1 MKKRTISELVSIALA
16 AAVFSVGVH
25 CFISKNNIA
34 PGGAT
39 GAAVILSSFMDIG
52 VGTLIL
58 LVNIPLLVLGFIFL
72 ERAVMLKT
80 LFSVALITVFT
91 DIAEIFVPTYNA
103 DGGNGIIAAIFGG
116 AAMGVGLG
124 LTYQSE
130 GTSGGSDILTKIIG
144 KYFPQY
150 RLGVIQAVLDIAVV
164 LAGFLVFGNIDGVLL
179 AAIAIFVQSIVI
191 DRIIYGGRV
200 SRLMLIFSK
209 KNEEIAKQIIAADH
223 GLTILKGEGAFSRE
237 ERAVLMT
244 AVRRNSYA
252 KIKRIVR
259 DIDPAAFVITTNA
272 DEVLGLGFEKLG

>member
-1 MKKRTISELVSIALA
+1 MNKRTIFELLKITVA
-16 AAVFSVGVH
+16 AIVFSAGVH
-25 CFISKNNIA
+25 FFISSNNIA

-39 GAAVILSSFMDIG
+39 GAAVILSNFLDIG

-58 LVNIPLLVLGFIFL
+58 IINVPLLVLGFIFL

-91 DIAEIFVPTYNA
+91 DIAEIYLPAYSE
-103 DGGNGIIAAIFGG
+103 NGIISAIYGG

-150 RLGVIQAVLDIAVV
+150 RLGAIQAALDIAVV
-164 LAGFLVFGNIDGVLL
+164 AAGFLVFSDVDSVLL
-179 AAIAIFVQSIVI
+179 AIIAILVQSTVI
-191 DRIIYGGRV
+191 DRIIYGGRE

-209 KNEEIAKQIIAADH
+209 KNEEISKQIISADH
-223 GLTILKGEGAFSRE
+223 GLTILKGEGAFSRKE
-237 ERAVLMT
+237 TQVLMT
-244 AVRRNSYA
+244 AVRRNSYT

-259 DIDPAAFVITTNA
+259 DIDPSAFVITTNA